1 MNTNTRTL
9 YFVVRNLSGFASLV
23 VVASVGLYGGP
34 TCAQDDDKTI
44 EEIVVTGSRIAR
56 RDYVAASP
64 VVTLDQR
71 EFSLT
76 GTTEVR
82 NLLDDLPQA
91 DPVAGTSNG
100 SFGAAGVNLRGMG
113 DFRTLVLLN
122 GRRLVPW
129 GIFGSPDLNPL
140 PPVMIERV
148 EIISGGA
155 SAVYGSDALAG
166 AINFILRDDF
176 DGFETSL
183 QYDVTDRGDG
193 DTYKLDIAF
202 GTPFADG
209 RGNLALFGDYYDRST
224 VFQDE
229 RSFSRNPLSS
239 DDDTG
244 AIIPDTSL
252 VSGAGAI
259 YGDLGV
265 DFYTFDPDGSPR
277 LFVDPD
283 DRFNSASTNALRAPM
298 ERFSVN
304 ALGHYDMDNDVRV
317 YFEASFSHSAPQQ
330 RRSDVYADFVEVNID
345 RPDISPA
352 LASLLSSNY
361 DPDGNGIAEIFL
373 LKRFT
378 SDTGEAIKFN
388 DRDFARAMIGFEGG
402 FDSGWKWS
410 TDFSHSSTDRDMRVS
425 NDSSVSRI
433 QQGMLVDPITGDC
446 FDVSNG
452 CVPVNPFGE
461 GNLTQA
467 AVEFFALTDTTA
479 DEQVREQVFN
489 ATFHPPAIELWAGDL
504 NTAMGVEYRRNE
516 SSFTPSESILSGDSL
531 FFGSDV
537 ASTGVISV
545 KEAFAEARLPLLTD
559 VVGSKY
565 LGVEAGVR
573 VSDYNTLDDDVWTW
587 KFGGEWQV
595 TEGFRLRAMQQRAIR
610 APNVAELYQDSIFF
624 GYFFGLGPHY
634 DQCSA
639 SRDPVDNGLAELCIA
654 QGIAADQ
661 IGVFEADF
669 YPTEISFSSNPDL
682 QPEEADTL
690 TAGLVWQPEWIDG
703 LAASADYFQIEIDP
717 AIGAVY
723 SADLTTLCFI
733 VRDPNDPFCRSIS
746 RGPSGDIS
754 EVRTSFQNAAVARAE
769 GIDFALE
776 YNWDADSWALFDG
789 GANFDLSLIATYFL
803 EAGTQGSPLA
813 PFLDCA
819 GKFGTLCNDWIFS
832 GALPDLRMNT
842 RLTYHSGPLTASLR
856 WERIG
861 NVVNS
866 ETEIREVS
874 GRPPPLLA
882 VPRVPATDYL
892 DLTFEAAF
900 GEYYDLSFGAVNLTD
915 KQPPFLGSANQEAN
929 TDPHTYDILGRR
941 YFLRITVR
949 Y

>member
-1 MNTNTRTL
+1 MQ
-9 YFVVRNLSGFASLV
+9 A
-23 VVASVGLYGGP
+23 
-34 TCAQDDDKTI
+34 DDTTI

-64 VVTLDQR
+64 VVTLDQT
-71 EFSLT
+71 EFALT
-76 GTTEVR
+76 GTTVV
-82 NLLDDLPQA
+82 NKLLDNLPQV
-91 DPVAGTSNG
+91 DPTAGTSNG
-100 SFGAAGVNLRGMG
+100 WFGAAGVNLRAMG

-122 GRRLVPW
+122 GRRFAPW
-129 GIFGSPDLNPL
+129 GIFGAPDLNPL

-166 AINFILRDDF
+166 AVNFILRDDF
-176 DGFETSL
+176 EGIETSL

-193 DTYKLDIAF
+193 EIYNLSIAF
-202 GTPFADG
+202 GTPFANG
-209 RGNLALFGDYYDRST
+209 RGNLALFGDYLDRST

-229 RSFSRNPLSS
+229 RSFSRNPLTS

-244 AIIPDTSL
+244 AITPSTSL
-252 VSGAGAI
+252 ISGAGAI

-265 DFYTFDPDGSPR
+265 DFYTCDPDGSPR
-277 LFVDPD
+277 LFIDPD
-283 DRFNSASTNALRAPM
+283 DRFNTASTNALRAPM
-298 ERFSVN
+298 ERYSVN
-304 ALGHYDMDNDVRV
+304 ALGHYNTDNDIRV
-317 YFEASFSHSAPQQ
+317 YFEASFSHSAPEQ
-330 RRSDVYADFVEVNID
+330 RRSNAYAEFVEVNVD

-352 LASLLSSNY
+352 LASLLTSAY

-388 DRDFARAMIGFEGG
+388 DRDFSRVLLGFEGA
-402 FDSGWKWS
+402 FDSGWQWS
-410 TDFSHSSTDRDMRVS
+410 ADYSYSATDRDMHVS
-425 NDSSVSRI
+425 NDSSISRI
-433 QQGMLVDPITGDC
+433 QQGLLVDPGTGDC
-446 FDVSNG
+446 FDISNG
-452 CVPVNPFGE
+452 CAPVNPFGE

-467 AVEFFALTDTTA
+467 AVDFIALTDTTA
-479 DEQVREQVFN
+479 DEEVDEQVFN
-489 ATFHPPAIELWAGDL
+489 ATFRPPPIGLWAGDL
-504 NTAMGVEYRRNE
+504 NTALGVEYRRNE

-545 KEAFAEARLPLLTD
+545 KEAYAEARLPLLTD
-559 VVGSKY
+559 AAWAQY
-565 LGVEAGVR
+565 LGIEAGVR
-573 VSDYNTLDDDVWTW
+573 VSDYNTLDDEEWTW

-595 TEGFRLRAMQQRAIR
+595 TESFRLRAMQQRAIR
-610 APNVAELYQDSIFF
+610 APNVAELYQDSIFL
-624 GYFFGLGPHY
+624 GYYFGLGPYY

-639 SRDPVDNGLAELCIA
+639 SRDPVGNGLVELCIA

-669 YPTEISFSSNPDL
+669 YPTEILFSSNPDL

-690 TAGLVWQPEWIDG
+690 TAGLVWQPLWIGG
-703 LAASADYFQIEIDP
+703 LVASADYFQIDIDP

-723 SADLTTLCFI
+723 STDLTTLCFI
-733 VRDPNDPFCRSIS
+733 VRDPNDPFCRSLS

-776 YNWDADSWALFDG
+776 YNWDVDSWALFDG
-789 GANFDLSLIATYFL
+789 GANFDLSLIATYYL

-819 GKFGTLCNDWIFS
+819 GKFGTLCNDYIFS
-832 GALPDLRMNT
+832 GALPELRTNA
-842 RLTYHSGPLTASLR
+842 RLTYQNGPLTTSLR
-856 WERIG
+856 WEHIG
-861 NVVNS
+861 EIVNS
-866 ETEIREVS
+866 EAEIRELT
-874 GRPPPLLA
+874 GRPPPVLA
-882 VPRVPATDYL
+882 VSRVPSTDYF
-892 DLTFEAAF
+892 DLTIEVTL
-900 GEYYDLSFGAVNLTD
+900 GEHFDASLGIVNLTD
-915 KQPPFLGSANQEAN
+915 KQPPFLGSAKRDAN
-929 TDPHTYDILGRR
+929 TDPYTYDILGRR
-941 YFLRITVR
+941 YFLRITAR